1 MGLPHFALLPLL
13 RAVTL
18 GRIVRRFNFPNPI
31 TLVLGGGAT
40 SRAAIVAID
49 ELAKAKRAVLGRTH
63 QIGVRRESGRKI
75 SWRMF
80 EIAQTADAPKRTM
93 VSRPVN
99 GHHHKR
105 YSTMDHRLKIFTTTT
120 FLSLVLANPALA
132 QVAGFATMVVNAE
145 TLTAMTEG
153 YSVQKSILQQPV
165 YNDDD
170 KRIGTIDDLIINPDG
185 RVSVAIIGAGQF
197 VGSPRHDVAIH
208 LGHLLSRNGK
218 YVLHGA
224 TKEAIRALPEFNYLQ

>member
-1 MGLPHFALLPLL
+1 
-13 RAVTL
+13 
-18 GRIVRRFNFPNPI
+18 
-31 TLVLGGGAT
+31 
-40 SRAAIVAID
+40 
-49 ELAKAKRAVLGRTH
+49 
-63 QIGVRRESGRKI
+63 
-75 SWRMF
+75 
-80 EIAQTADAPKRTM
+80 
-93 VSRPVN
+93 
-99 GHHHKR
+99 
-105 YSTMDHRLKIFTTTT
+105 MDHRLKIFTTTT

-145 TLTAMTEG
+145 PLTAMAEG

-170 KRIGTIDDLIINPDG
+170 KRSDTIDDLIINPDG

-218 YVLHGA
+218 YVLLGA
-224 TKEAIRALPEFNYLQ
+224 TKAAIRALPEFNYLQ